1 MSHTIPRSFSRK
13 AGLTI
18 SVIGALIILPGCV
31 TVKNFSPESG
41 VPGTKVTIDGSGFK
55 PDPANNTV
63 KFADVAVPTSDVLS
77 ATSTKLKVLVPSG
90 AKTGLISVS
99 NSRGTGRSK
108 KNFSLPSKTK
118 WTLMIYLDA
127 DNNLEGAGI
136 DDFLEMATV
145 GSTAQFNVV
154 VQMDRV
160 PGHTNSYGDWTGTR
174 RFLIQAGDVP
184 SAIPV
189 QDLGEQNMGDP
200 AVLQDY
206 VEWGVT
212 NYPAEKYALVI
223 WNHGG
228 GWRDA
233 MDAKKEKVRAARARG
248 ESQPELVRAVAWDDT
263 DGDSL
268 FMKEVQTALEAAKSN
283 LQDRFGTAIKLDIVA
298 FDACLMEMVEVAYA
312 LRGVASYVVGS
323 EELEPWDGWPY
334 DLILQALNLNPTMTP
349 KDLSGVI
356 VSEYADSYSGYTR
369 ITLSAV
375 DIDALSEV
383 VAKINA
389 FTSEANT
396 EWAMLKAQRLAS
408 RQYPSSW
415 GVDLRNF
422 ADNVYGAASSSDIK
436 SAALD
441 LRNAIDG
448 FVIAE
453 EHSTD
458 MSGSYGVAVYFP
470 PTLAEFNADP
480 DHTGYEQSNTFM
492 PVDFVRFTNW
502 DNWLQDYYSN
512 IP

>member
-1 MSHTIPRSFSRK
+1 MSHREFGSLSPK

-18 SVIGALIILPGCV
+18 GMIGALCILSGCV
-31 TVKNFSPESG
+31 TVKSFTPEAG

-55 PDPANNTV
+55 PGPANNTV

-77 ATSTKLKVLVPSG
+77 ATSTKLKVLVPTG

-108 KNFSLPSKTK
+108 KNFQVAGKNK
-118 WTLMIYLDA
+118 WTLMIYLDS

-145 GSTAQFNVV
+145 GSTPQFNVV

-160 PGHTNSYGDWTGTR
+160 HGHTNSYGDWTGTR
-174 RFLIQAGDVP
+174 RFVIQAGDIPSVVP
-184 SAIPV
+184 I
-189 QDLGEQNMGDP
+189 QDLGELNMGDP
-200 AVLQDY
+200 AVLQDF

-233 MDAKKEKVRAARARG
+233 MDAKIEKSRAARARG
-248 ESQPELVRAVAWDDT
+248 ESPSELLRAVAWDDT
-263 DGDSL
+263 DNDSL
-268 FMKEVQTALEAAKSN
+268 FMKEVQNALEAAKTK
-283 LQDRFGTAIKLDIVA
+283 LEDRFGTSVKLDVVA

-312 LRGVASYVVGS
+312 LRNVASYVVGS
-323 EELEPWDGWPY
+323 EEVEPWDGWPY
-334 DLILQALNLNPTMTP
+334 DTILQALNLNPTMTP
-349 KDLSGVI
+349 RDLSGVI
-356 VSEYADSYSGYTR
+356 VSEYADSYSGYTK
-369 ITLSAV
+369 ITQSAV
-375 DIDALSEV
+375 AIDELSNV

-389 FTSEANT
+389 FTAKANT

-408 RQYPSSW
+408 RQYRSSW
-415 GVDLRNF
+415 GVDLRNY
-422 ADNVYGAASSSDIK
+422 ANNVYSAASSPDIK
-436 SAALD
+436 TAALEM
-441 LRNAIDG
+441 RNAIDA
-448 FVIAE
+448 FVVAE

-458 MSGSYGVAVYFP
+458 MSGSSGVAVYFP

-492 PVDFVRFTNW
+492 PVDFVMFTNW